1 MLCGLG
7 ALEDVPT
14 SPNADDAT
22 SAKPF
27 RGLGQ
32 SLALIVGE
40 IRPVPESR
48 ALVVAGQPQI
58 MADLIGVDR
67 FAGVVAQVRIVRIGS
82 VVLGLIY
89 GKVPDLFTV
98 QDWVIEYE
106 DCMNEIA
113 ADYER
118 ETTRYLEDRA
128 SGMR

>member
-1 MLCGLG
+1 MRGVLCGLG

-40 IRPVPESR
+40 IRPVPESGP
-48 ALVVAGQPQI
+48 LMVAGQPQI

-67 FAGVVAQVRIVRIGS
+67 FAGVVAQVRIVRIDELGAVCPRFFPCGLGES
-82 VVLGLIY
+82 V
-89 GKVPDLFTV
+89 DLCRGV
-98 QDWVIEYE
+98 E
-106 DCMNEIA
+106 
-113 ADYER
+113 
-118 ETTRYLEDRA
+118 L
-128 SGMR
+128 S